1 MKNKLYLDEN
11 NNLLEEQK
19 TTKQSIGIV
28 ELNMKFFD
36 VQHKQKFLDVINR
49 MSYADCYH
57 LAVAYL
63 ITLDTVC
70 RQHIDSLYDFEEQCI
85 ITEGLNK
92 SWQTDTSK
100 KTTRLAFNLWN
111 GCHSDGETYTDKDG
125 YTTPLPSRFFAV
137 DEIFS
142 CSYAPFYFESIKLR
156 FPENFR

>member
-1 MKNKLYLDEN
+1 MKKYDISN
-11 NNLLEEQK
+11 
-19 TTKQSIGIV
+19 V
-28 ELNMKFFD
+28 KFFD
-36 VQHKQKFLDVINR
+36 VQHKEKFIEVINK
-49 MSYADCYH
+49 MNYADCYH

-85 ITEGLNK
+85 ILESLQA

-111 GCHSDGETYTDKDG
+111 SCCSDGDTYTDKDG
-125 YTTPLPSRFFAV
+125 YTVPLPSRYFAV

-142 CSYAPFYFESIKLR
+142 CGYSPYYCESLKLR